1 MNEKIADNNRFIE
14 EKLDFLLKFSKECK
28 SYKLEEYTEK
38 IYTAEDLTGLVA
50 KIADSR
56 RRSSALVL

>member
-14 EKLDFLLKFSKECK
+14 EKLDFLLKFSKEFK

-50 KIADSR
+50 KIADGR